1 MMYDLQPA
9 DLWRHNTVTHFT
21 ITCENTIHRDL
32 ERERETERKKTAAA
46 QLRQQ
51 PQQTARTTAARQQR
65 DSAVAIA
72 ATRRTFP
79 YVDVVSNKPQTNS
92 SERMG
97 IAHRTV
103 LCSRSIVERVGVST
117 YSQVSYAV
125 VVVVILRACVRVS
138 LCTENAHAYAI
149 GACVCKMVFSFTFRL
164 WTSSLML
171 TLFFLCVCPFVSVQ
185 LVVGSSIQL
194 RARVRNYGTRIIC
207 ASIVR
212 RLDIEPLWTTMQ
224 KSHARVRS
232 RGTTH

>member
-21 ITCENTIHRDL
+21 ITCENTIQRDL
-32 ERERETERKKTAAA
+32 GRERETEKEKTAAAA
-46 QLRQQ
+46 QLRQQQ
-51 PQQTARTTAARQQR
+51 PQQTARTTAVRQQR

-97 IAHRTV
+97 IAHRAV

-138 LCTENAHAYAI
+138 LCTPHR
-149 GACVCKMVFSFTFRL
+149 K
-164 WTSSLML
+164 
-171 TLFFLCVCPFVSVQ
+171 
-185 LVVGSSIQL
+185 
-194 RARVRNYGTRIIC
+194 RARLRN
-207 ASIVR
+207 
-212 RLDIEPLWTTMQ
+212 W
-224 KSHARVRS
+224 RVRL
-232 RGTTH
+232 